1 MVPIAVRCGKA
12 SGPCLDGELSF
23 PLNEMAARCNW
34 MRAGWVLAL
43 GYAVACSSESKEDDG
58 AGGLGSQTPVFGDGD
73 LMGPD
78 FGTDPDDPSEGPDG
92 CVGQTAGTE
101 ALPAVLQ
108 LVVDTSGSM
117 DQDAPGSRDSKWVV
131 TREALLGAIGEM
143 PDSTAVGVVFYPDLA
158 ITADTCFD
166 NEADVPIAL
175 LAEPGSNQ
183 RSQIER
189 AFARQSPDGGTPTHD
204 AYRYAHRALAA
215 ARVTG
220 ARFAVVITDGTPT
233 FSLGC
238 EGTGLVSDP
247 VDPGPLVTEAAQART
262 QGVSTFVIGSP
273 GSEGARE
280 SLSRMAEAGGTARP
294 SCSHSGPNYCHFDM
308 TRSGNFAS
316 DLRDALG
323 TISGLALSCAYDI
336 PEPPSGQVL
345 DPERV
350 NVLFTPSGGSAELIA
365 KSPSGSCREGWQYSD
380 DGAQVLLCE
389 STCDRVKG
397 AQGSLSLE
405 FGCATRVR

>member
-1 MVPIAVRCGKA
+1 MNAER
-12 SGPCLDGELSF
+12 S
-23 PLNEMAARCNW
+23 NR
-34 MRAGWVLAL
+34 MRAGWVQAL
-43 GYAVACSSESKEDDG
+43 GCAATLGCAMACSSSESKEDDG
-58 AGGLGSQTPVFGDGD
+58 AGGLGSQAPVFGDGD

-78 FGTDPDDPSEGPDG
+78 FGTDPDDPSASPEG

-117 DQDAPGSRDSKWVV
+117 DQDAPGSGDSKWVV
-131 TREALLGAIGEM
+131 TREALLGAIDEM
-143 PDSTAVGVVFYPDLA
+143 PGSTAIGVVFYPDLP
-158 ITADTCFD
+158 ITANSCFD
-166 NEADVPIAL
+166 NEADVPVAL
-175 LAEPGSNQ
+175 LAEPSSNQ

-189 AFARQSPDGGTPTHD
+189 AFGRQSPDGGTPTHD

-247 VDPGPLVTEAAQART
+247 VDPGPLVTEAEQART

-280 SLSRMAEAGGTARP
+280 SLSRMAQAGGTARP

-308 TRSGNFAS
+308 TQSRDFAA

-336 PEPPSGQVL
+336 PAPPSGQVL
-345 DPERV
+345 DPDRV
-350 NVLFTPSGGSAELIA
+350 NVLFTPSGGVAELIA
-365 KSPSGSCREGWQYSD
+365 QSPSGSCREGWQYSD

>member
-1 MVPIAVRCGKA
+1 
-12 SGPCLDGELSF
+12 
-23 PLNEMAARCNW
+23 
-34 MRAGWVLAL
+34 MRAGWLLTL
-43 GYAVACSSESKEDDG
+43 GCAAACSSSEPKDDAG
-58 AGGLGSQTPVFGDGD
+58 AGGLGSQTPVFGDGE
-73 LMGPD
+73 LTGPD
-78 FGTDPDDPSEGPDG
+78 FGTDPDDPSAGPDA

-131 TREALLGAIGEM
+131 TRQALLGAIDQM
-143 PDSTAVGVVFYPDLA
+143 PDSTSIGVVFYPDLP
-158 ITADTCFD
+158 ITADACFD

-175 LAEPGSNQ
+175 LAGPGSSQ

-215 ARVTG
+215 AAVTG

-247 VDPGPLVTEAAQART
+247 VDPGPLVTEAQQART

-294 SCSHSGPNYCHFDM
+294 NCSHSGPNYCHFDM
-308 TRSGNFAS
+308 TQSGNFAA

-336 PEPPSGQVL
+336 PEPPSGQLL

-365 KSPSGSCREGWQYSD
+365 KSPSGACREGWQYSD

-389 STCDRVKG
+389 NTCDRVKN

>member
-1 MVPIAVRCGKA
+1 
-12 SGPCLDGELSF
+12 
-23 PLNEMAARCNW
+23 
-34 MRAGWVLAL
+34 MRVGLVLGL
-43 GYAVACSSESKEDDG
+43 GCAVACSSNKSKDDDG
-58 AGGLGSQTPVFGDGD
+58 GGGLGSQTPVFGDGD
-73 LMGPD
+73 LEGPD
-78 FGTDPDDPSEGPDG
+78 FGTDPDDPDNAPDG

-117 DQDAPGSRDSKWVV
+117 DQDAPGSQSSKWVV
-131 TREALLGAIGEM
+131 TRQALLGAIDEM
-143 PDSTAVGVVFYPDLA
+143 PNNTSVGVVFYPDVPISA
-158 ITADTCFD
+158 NTCFD
-166 NEADVPIAL
+166 NDADVPIAL
-175 LAEPGSNQ
+175 LDAPGSNQ

-189 AFARQSPDGGTPTHD
+189 AFSRQSPDGGTPTHD
-204 AYRYAHRALAA
+204 AYRYAHRQLAA

-238 EGTGLVSDP
+238 EGTGLISDP
-247 VDPGPLVTEAAQART
+247 VDSGPLVTEAAQART
-262 QGVSTFVIGSP
+262 LGVSTFVIGSP

-294 SCSHSGPNYCHFDM
+294 ACSHSGPNYCHFDM
-308 TRSGNFAS
+308 TRSGDFAA

-323 TISGLALSCAYDI
+323 TISGLALSCSYDI
-336 PEPPSGQVL
+336 PAPPSGQVL
-345 DPERV
+345 DPDRV
-350 NVLFTPSGGSAELIA
+350 NVLFTPRGGTAELIG
-365 KSPSGSCREGWQYSD
+365 KSASGACREGWRYSD

-397 AQGSLSLE
+397 SEGSLSLE